1 MDLSKLK
8 EAIAKVVTDGYDA
21 RNAISD
27 IRRDSLTPDELR
39 TMVQEIESA
48 IKGIAGKQE
57 EWGNRTWSTAEM
69 DALSKLDSERGYAL
83 DLMVRPTPAEVRRL
97 EHQNNVLL
105 RRSLDLF
112 DSHNTF
118 RDHFKYDEEPDGKY
132 LRAELYFDGC
142 KSGEWHHMEEDD
154 YYGSD
159 FGYMLNLQAEL
170 VRRENAYRDIGG
182 IIASELMDNGRDWSE
197 GRFLVRPEYAHIC
210 FCFALNSL
218 CMDISASYCIPDV
231 LRMEGFTSCVQME
244 ITEYLEMGE

>member
-21 RNAISD
+21 WDTLSD
-27 IRRDSLTPDELR
+27 LNDDTLTADELR
-39 TMVQEIESA
+39 TMVQELESA

-69 DALSKLDSERGYAL
+69 DALHILARERGHAL
-83 DLMVRPTPAEVRRL
+83 DVMVRPTPAEVRRL

-112 DSHNTF
+112 ATHNDF
-118 RDHFKYDEEPDGKY
+118 KDHFKYDEEPDGKH
-132 LRAELYFDGC
+132 LSAELFYDGC
-142 KSGEWHHMEEDD
+142 KNGEWHHMDEDD

-159 FGYMLNLQAEL
+159 FGYMLSLQAEL
-170 VRRENAYRDIGG
+170 ARRENSYQDIGG
-182 IIASELMDNGRDWSE
+182 ILDSGLMDNGRDWSE

-210 FCFALNSL
+210 FCYALNAL
-218 CMDISASYCIPDV
+218 CMNVDTQYCVPDV
-231 LRMEGFTSCVQME
+231 LRMEGFTSAVEME
-244 ITEYLEMGE
+244 IAEYLEMGE